1 MSQPRP
7 YLVLARKYRPATF
20 DDVVGQTPIAVTL
33 QRAVEEARVAHAY
46 LFCGSRGIGKT
57 SMARILAKALNCM
70 NANAPTP
77 TPCNTCDLCRAVTAG
92 QDVDVIEIDGAS
104 NNGVEEVRQLRD
116 SARYRPAR
124 ARFKI
129 YIIDEVHMLTTAAFN
144 ALLKTLEEPPPHV
157 KFILATTQPE
167 KLPDTILSR
176 CQRFDFRRIPEKEIG
191 SRLEEIATKEGL
203 SLDPDAAFLVAK
215 AARGSLR
222 DALTLLDRIAAGAS
236 GGITRDCAEASLG
249 FVPRVRLFDLVER
262 LAEKDAAG
270 AIAIL
275 DDVHRSGRD
284 LDEFARAIVDH
295 LRALLVARTCGA
307 DKLEDETGE
316 DRRRLAEQALRFE
329 AEALLAMLQIVID
342 AARRSKRSDL
352 GRVHLEMA
360 FVECARLADLV
371 SVAELLA
378 RADAGIPREGA
389 KAAPSRTPGSR
400 SSTAPPASLRTAPEA
415 PGRPAAEPT
424 TTSSPDR
431 VTDVPPRAEVVGEP
445 TAAAPSPAPVP
456 LTIERVRESWSGIVE
471 CVRSKKMSLA
481 MLLHQSHPLEI
492 VDGELR
498 LGFRKE
504 LGTLA
509 RHLDNADSRSIVEEC
524 LRHVTGTRVRVV
536 GTLIGPEVDV
546 PLPSGSGEASGESA
560 SRVGR
565 GSDVDSSPRDGSGA
579 VKRAL
584 EIFEGRIVGRER

>member
-1 MSQPRP
+1 VSQPRP

-20 DDVVGQTPIAVTL
+20 GDVVGQGPIATTL
-33 QRAVEEARVAHAY
+33 QRAVEEGRVAHAY

-57 SMARILAKALNCM
+57 SMARILSKALECTSS
-70 NANAPTP
+70 AAPTP
-77 TPCNTCDLCRAVTAG
+77 NPCNECEACRAIASG

-116 SARYRPAR
+116 GARYRPAR

-176 CQRFDFRRIPEKEIG
+176 CQRFDFRRIPEQ
-191 SRLEEIATKEGL
+191 EIAGRLGDIASRE
-203 SLDPDAAFLVAK
+203 SLALEPDAAFLVAK

-222 DALTLLDRIAAGAS
+222 DALTLLDRVAAGTDS
-236 GGITRDCAEASLG
+236 SITRELAEQSLG
-249 FVPRVRLFDLVER
+249 FVPRVRLFDLVDR
-262 LAEKDAAG
+262 LGAQDAAG

-275 DDVHRSGRD
+275 DDVYRAGRD

-307 DKLEDETGE
+307 DKLEDETAE
-316 DRRRLAEQALRFE
+316 DRRRVGEQALRFS
-329 AEALLAMLQIVID
+329 ADAILAMLQIVMD
-342 AARRSKRSDL
+342 AGRRSKRSDL

-371 SVAELLA
+371 AVAELIGRSSEPSKA
-378 RADAGIPREGA
+378 PPAPRRSPPAPPRADAPASKR
-389 KAAPSRTPGSR
+389 
-400 SSTAPPASLRTAPEA
+400 PPASEPGPTESRPAPEA
-415 PGRPAAEPT
+415 VPQPRPPEPAAGGAV
-424 TTSSPDR
+424 D
-431 VTDVPPRAEVVGEP
+431 
-445 TAAAPSPAPVP
+445 
-456 LTIERVRESWSGIVE
+456 LERVRQSWSGVVE
-471 CVRSKKMSLA
+471 CVRGKKMSLA
-481 MLLHQSHPLEI
+481 MLLHQAIPLGV

-504 LGTLA
+504 LAMLA
-509 RHLDNADSRSIVEEC
+509 RNLEQAESRSIVEEC
-524 LRHVTGTRVRVV
+524 VREVLGARLRVAGTIV
-536 GTLIGPEVDV
+536 GPEVDV
-546 PLPSGSGEASGESA
+546 AVPYAPGDGDDGAAGRATRSSDGAPSG
-560 SRVGR
+560 R
-565 GSDVDSSPRDGSGA
+565 GPSPA
-579 VKRAL
+579 VQRAL
-584 EIFEGRIVGRER
+584 DLFEGRIVGRER